1 LSGYGGGA
9 EANGG
14 GGVSVGNKANG
25 VGGVY
30 VINEAVGVGAGNTI
44 SLAVGAGKASF
55 VPKTNSSIAA
65 RAVWVFCYSSQR
77 SHDFLKQSAV
87 LFARMRQVD
96 RFAFHTVAACSKESA
111 IACFW

>member
-1 LSGYGGGA
+1 VGTGCGA
-9 EANGG
+9 EASGG

-30 VINEAVGVGAGNTI
+30 VISDAVGVGAGNTTNGG
-44 SLAVGAGKASF
+44 VGAGKASF

-65 RAVWVFCYSSQR
+65 RVVCASWYSCQR

-87 LFARMRQVD
+87 LFAR
-96 RFAFHTVAACSKESA
+96 
-111 IACFW
+111 I